1 MTAADDEAEAR
12 KPTPHKREIRLED
25 IDLDG
30 LLIDA
35 EAAYSAEDLIVVFHQ
50 RVGRAGF
57 SRTHYIQV
65 ISNFERLPL
74 SKGERFNNENS
85 TPAVP
90 PTRLAHFDSDPAIVR
105 NLAELRAYTWADIMR
120 RNVLG
125 DDAKARFAEYA
136 SAGYNDGIVIPV
148 SLHAGDI
155 AVFVFLAPQT
165 MFSLTN
171 VAARKLAYFCHAMHA
186 RYAALSPPAAG
197 KLSQREIEVMA
208 LVAVGKTNAEI
219 AAELKISVH
228 TVNTLVRRCFQKL
241 GVSNRVEA
249 ASRLAFLTRRD

>member
-12 KPTPHKREIRLED
+12 APTPYKREIRLED

-30 LLIDA
+30 FLTEADA
-35 EAAYSAEDLIVVFHQ
+35 VYSAEDLTRVFHN

-57 SRTHYIQV
+57 SRAHYIHV

-85 TPAVP
+85 LPLVP
-90 PTRLAHFDSDPAIVR
+90 PARLAHFDSDPAIVR

-136 SAGYNDGIVIPV
+136 SAGYIDGIVIPV

-165 MFSLTN
+165 MFLLPSI
-171 VAARKLAYFCHAMHA
+171 AARKLAYFCHAMHA
-186 RYAALSPPAAG
+186 RYTALAPPAAG
-197 KLSQREIEVMA
+197 KLSQREIEVMT
-208 LVAVGKTNAEI
+208 LMAVGKTNAEI
-219 AAELKISVH
+219 AVELRISVH

-249 ASRLAFLTRRD
+249 ASRYAFLTRRD